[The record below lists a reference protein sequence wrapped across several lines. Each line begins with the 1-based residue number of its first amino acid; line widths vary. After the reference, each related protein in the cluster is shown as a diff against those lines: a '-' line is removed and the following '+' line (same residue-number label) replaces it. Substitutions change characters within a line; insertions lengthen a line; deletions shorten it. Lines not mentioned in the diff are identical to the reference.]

1 MLRGVC
7 VSVIGREC
15 TVEIGDWAWLRIS
28 ACTEPESRLHTS
40 LGVGN
45 VCFALHV
52 AAKLDR
58 REAPQTVACSW
69 RDHACVLPV
78 AVLLVWGMCASRS
91 MWRPSLTG
99 ERPHKQWHA
108 AGETMRA
115 CCQSL
120 LSTLALCFRSASRP
134 PDANE
139 RRAGQWAQRPA
150 AASPGESCYI
160 TLL

>member
-1 MLRGVC
+1 M
-7 VSVIGREC
+7 
-15 TVEIGDWAWLRIS
+15 EIGDWAWLRIS

-78 AVLLVWGMCASRS
+78 AAQHTCIVFQV
-91 MWRPSLTG
+91 SLA
-99 ERPHKQWHA
+99 A
-108 AGETMRA
+108 AGCKRTTSRA
-115 CCQSL
+115 VG
-120 LSTLALCFRSASRP
+120 TTP
-134 PDANE
+134 
-139 RRAGQWAQRPA
+139 RRRVAR
-150 AASPGESCYI
+150 
-160 TLL
+160 